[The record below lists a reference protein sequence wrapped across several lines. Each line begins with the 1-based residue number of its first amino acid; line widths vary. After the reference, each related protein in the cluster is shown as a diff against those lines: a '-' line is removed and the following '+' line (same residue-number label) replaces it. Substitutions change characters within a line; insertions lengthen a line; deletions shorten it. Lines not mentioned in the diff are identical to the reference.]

1 MTPKEVYR
9 EKATRLREAAQ
20 ETSNIAMSVEL
31 YAAADRYDRL
41 ADFAENPRPT
51 PDDVS
56 RP

>member
-41 ADFAENPRPT
+41 ADFAENPPPT

-56 RP
+56 RS